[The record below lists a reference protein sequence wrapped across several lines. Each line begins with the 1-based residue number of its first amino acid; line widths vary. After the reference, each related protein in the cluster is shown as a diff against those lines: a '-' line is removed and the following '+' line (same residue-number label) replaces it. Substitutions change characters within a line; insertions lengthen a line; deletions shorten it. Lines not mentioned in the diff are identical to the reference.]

1 MKNHLAFLLCSATGL
16 LTWNVAQAATPPSAP
31 SAVPQ
36 SYADLLEPIPNALAA
51 LIADELARARQPKPL
66 VQTAQFYHHHHHHH
80 SFYHHHHHHHH
91 HNGYYGGGYYG
102 GGVVVVP
109 GPGYGPDCYI
119 QRRVTITPWGERVVR
134 NVRVCD

>member
-16 LTWNVAQAATPPSAP
+16 LTWNMAQAATSPSAP
-31 SAVPQ
+31 APSAAPQ

-51 LIADELARARQPKPL
+51 LIADELTRARQPKPL
-66 VQTAQFYHHHHHHH
+66 VQTAQFYYHHHHHHH
-80 SFYHHHHHHHH
+80 SFYRHHHHHHH
-91 HNGYYGGGYYG
+91 HNGYYG